1 MGMTQEA
8 GSVVVLSES
17 QALPSLA
24 ERLAK
29 PGLRVVWYGSMD
41 ALLRGEPVAAL
52 EALVVQCREVPNGV
66 LLAALGRLAVEH
78 PGLPKVAVLESMPP
92 LAVASYLTAC
102 GVDLVWPESVEAGT
116 DRLATLVER
125 IHEGTKWIALR

>member
-1 MGMTQEA
+1 MGMTEEA
-8 GSVVVLSES
+8 GSVVVLSAAE
-17 QALPSLA
+17 ARPSLA
-24 ERLAK
+24 ERLTK
-29 PGLRVVWYGSMD
+29 PGRRVACYGSMD
-41 ALLRGEPVAAL
+41 ELLRDEAVTAM
-52 EALVVQCREVPNGV
+52 EALVVQCRDVPNGV

-78 PGLPKVAVLESMPP
+78 PGLPKVAVLESAPP
-92 LAVASYLTAC
+92 LPVASYLTAC

>member
-17 QALPSLA
+17 EALPSLA
-24 ERLAK
+24 QRLAS
-29 PGLRVVWYGSMD
+29 PGRRVACYGSMD
-41 ALLRGEPVAAL
+41 ELLRDEPVMAM

-78 PGLPKVAVLESMPP
+78 PGLPKVAVLESAPP
-92 LAVASYLTAC
+92 LPVASYLTAC
-102 GVDLVWPESVEAGT
+102 GVDLVWPEVEEGT
-116 DRLATLVER
+116 DRLATLVAR
-125 IHEGTKWIALR
+125 IHEGTKWIAMR